1 MYNNVEEF
9 VDHAT
14 SHDNITYSCHVCLD
28 RLTTQ
33 TLMTK
38 LSSSVMPVFK
48 CRYHATSHGNITSSN
63 QGYKVPPPSP
73 PPRGKYQDVR
83 ERNQLGKE
91 SRREKGRERKEGWKV
106 KEKEVK
112 DPDFLPH

>member
-73 PPRGKYQDVR
+73 PPGESIKMF
-83 ERNQLGKE
+83 GKE
-91 SRREKGRERKEGWKV
+91 INWGKREEEGKREGKGKKGGKLKKKR
-106 KEKEVK
+106 
-112 DPDFLPH
+112 

>member
-63 QGYKVPPPSP
+63 PPGKVS
-73 PPRGKYQDVR
+73 RCSGKKSTGER
-83 ERNQLGKE
+83 ER